1 MDYTQI
7 VIGMLGQQFA
17 DAINHNFGNAKTAVE
32 ALQAG
37 LLLRVLGNNVK
48 QIKVQDGIFY
58 YTLDN
63 TNWVPVNTTSWGSI
77 LGDITNQTDLKN
89 LLATKASTSSVN
101 TLSNA
106 VTTLSSDVN
115 GLSTTVANLS
125 GTVASNTSDIGSL
138 QTNIQNKV
146 SSTTIKSFR
155 IGSSGYL
162 EYSLDGVAWQT
173 VSSVSTPSWGSI
185 LGTLSNQVDLQNALD
200 AKANNSALTN
210 HVNNKQNPHQVTK
223 AQIGL
228 GNVDN
233 TSDLNKP
240 ISKAQQ
246 KALDDL
252 SLLITGLKTSKVTNI
267 DAVTGVQHISLA
279 NYNGLIEA
287 GTIVPTVL
295 YIVEE

>member
-17 DAINHNFGNAKTAVE
+17 DAINNNFGNAKTAVE

-37 LLLRVLGNNVK
+37 LLLRILGNNVK

-58 YTLDN
+58 YTLDDA
-63 TNWVPVNTTSWGSI
+63 NWVPVNTISWGSI

-89 LLATKASTSSVN
+89 ALDAKASTSSVN
-101 TLSNA
+101 TLSNT
-106 VTTLSSDVN
+106 VTTLSGDVS
-115 GLSTTVANLS
+115 GLSTTVTNLS

-146 SSTTIKSFR
+146 SSATIKSFR
-155 IGSSGYL
+155 IGSNGYL

-210 HVNNKQNPHQVTK
+210 HVNNRQNPHQVTK
-223 AQIGL
+223 TQVGL

-240 ISKAQQ
+240 ISTAQQ
-246 KALDDL
+246 EAINALH
-252 SLLITGLKTSKVTNI
+252 SLITGLNTNKVTNV
-267 DAVTGVQHISLA
+267 AEVTGVQHISLTD
-279 NYNGLIEA
+279 YNDLIGA